1 MSALIEAKGLRK
13 TYGRKAALD
22 NVSFSVQPGRI
33 VGLIGPNGAGKTTLL
48 KALLGLIS
56 VSGDLRVLGLDPVKS
71 RDALMENV
79 AFIADVALLPR
90 WLRVGDAI
98 DFVAGVH
105 PRFRRD
111 RCEAFLARAG
121 IDRQARIKTLS
132 KGTVTKV
139 HLALV
144 TAIDAKLL
152 VLDEPTLGLDIVAR
166 RQFYDG
172 LVSDYMDGERTI
184 LITTHQVEEVEHLLT
199 DLVFIDNGRIVL
211 DASMEALEQRF
222 HQVVVHPD
230 RRAAADALKPI
241 SRRDSV
247 GRVVYLYDGVDPV
260 TLQSVGE
267 VHTPSVADLFIA
279 QVTGGAA

>member
-71 RDALMENV
+71 RDALIENV

-247 GRVVYLYDGVDPV
+247 VRVVYLYDGVDPV